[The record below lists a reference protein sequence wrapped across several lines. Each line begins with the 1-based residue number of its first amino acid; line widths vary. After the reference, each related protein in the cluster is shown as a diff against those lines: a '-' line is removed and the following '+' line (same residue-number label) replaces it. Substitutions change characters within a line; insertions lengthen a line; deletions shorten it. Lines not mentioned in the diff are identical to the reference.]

1 MRVLLLFV
9 PVPLVHEEQAG
20 VAIPSAL
27 DGAPSGDPQQCGEP
41 SRAPYDVGEAGVAT
55 DEYTSLN
62 KRRVR
67 HGCGDRFEPFERN
80 FLIYRHHRD
89 MFVVHPIRV
98 YVRVTCCYI
107 HEEQYRV
114 CRVCERETR
123 LPFAVAAIAIAR

>member
-55 DEYTSLN
+55 GEYTSLN
-62 KRRVR
+62 KRRVW
-67 HGCGDRFEPFERN
+67 
-80 FLIYRHHRD
+80 
-89 MFVVHPIRV
+89 FVGIDLNLSNGFSNLHTPPGHVRCPSHSSICQSNVLLHPGG
-98 YVRVTCCYI
+98 
-107 HEEQYRV
+107 
-114 CRVCERETR
+114 
-123 LPFAVAAIAIAR
+123 AVPCVPCV